1 MGNAN
6 RSYNIIRH
14 IHYPPKG
21 SMSPR
26 THRLAPRI
34 FAFLLAVALTTGCS
48 SPISKSVRN
57 EIDSDISFLQLREQ
71 PASYEGR
78 TVLLGGE
85 IIRTHNEQQG
95 TTIEILQ
102 KELDRWGCPKGED
115 ETGGR
120 FRVFTD
126 HFLDPVVY
134 SQGRRVTIAGTVAG
148 GQVEKIG
155 EVDYVYPLLLARE
168 IHLWQD
174 RPDSVIM
181 YPYPVWY
188 HWDLNH

>member
-1 MGNAN
+1 
-6 RSYNIIRH
+6 
-14 IHYPPKG
+14 
-21 SMSPR
+21 MSPR
-26 THRLAPRI
+26 THRLAPGI
-34 FAFLLAVALTTGCS
+34 FELLLAIALTTGCS

-57 EIDSDISFLQLREQ
+57 EIDPEISFQQLREQ

-85 IIRTHNEQQG
+85 IIRTHNKQEG

-102 KELDRWGCPKGED
+102 KELDRWGRPKGKD

-120 FRVFTD
+120 FRVFAD
-126 HFLDPVVY
+126 RFLDPVVF
-134 SQGRRVTIAGTVAG
+134 SQGRRVTIAGIVAG

-155 EVDYVYPLLLARE
+155 EVDYVYPLLRARE

-174 RPDSVIM
+174 RSRSVVI

-188 HWDLNH
+188 QWDLDY

>member
-1 MGNAN
+1 MTSRTN
-6 RSYNIIRH
+6 RVAS
-14 IHYPPKG
+14 G
-21 SMSPR
+21 
-26 THRLAPRI
+26 I
-34 FAFLLAVALTTGCS
+34 FAVFLAIALTAGCS

-57 EIDSDISFLQLREQ
+57 EIDPEISFQQLRDQ

-85 IIRTHNEQQG
+85 IIRTHNKPEG

-102 KELDRWGCPKGED
+102 KELDRWGRPMGKD

-120 FRVFTD
+120 FRVFAD
-126 HFLDPVVY
+126 RFLDPVVY
-134 SQGRRVTIAGTVAG
+134 NQGRRVTIAGAVSG
-148 GQVEKIG
+148 CQVEKVG
-155 EVDYVYPLLLARE
+155 EVDYVYPLLRARE

-174 RPDSVIM
+174 RSRSVVL

-188 HWDLNH
+188 QWNLD